1 MVNQEIQFFDGVVT
15 HKRAGTKRHE
25 FLYKYMSLYLT
36 NVYDFEEQQ
45 IRLPSGSLWS
55 YRSMQPRIKN
65 KIGLI
70 INKFCMENNLDSNK
84 VRLDLFKTPD
94 IGSRQ
99 AFNPVCFW
107 MLMYQGKCM
116 LFIAEVTNT
125 FHERHWYE
133 ISNGPLGLSPK
144 QWYEVVKKMY
154 VSPFTEKKGYYKFKI
169 CLIPFNIRISQ
180 FSSNH
185 EAEIVTAIRGP
196 LEITKEG
203 LNAARLTKLLF
214 NSLAVLLRIH
224 SQALVLWIK
233 RFRVFPHGDSGYAD

>member
-1 MVNQEIQFFDGVVT
+1 
-15 HKRAGTKRHE
+15 
-25 FLYKYMSLYLT
+25 
-36 NVYDFEEQQ
+36 
-45 IRLPSGSLWS
+45 
-55 YRSMQPRIKN
+55 
-65 KIGLI
+65 
-70 INKFCMENNLDSNK
+70 MENNLDSNK
-84 VRLDLFKTPD
+84 LRLDLFKTPD

-107 MLMYQGKCM
+107 MLMYEGKCL

-125 FHERHWYE
+125 FYERHWYE

-144 QWYEVVKKMY
+144 QWYEVDKKMY

-196 LEITKEG
+196 LEIMKEG
-203 LNAARLTKLLF
+203 PNAARLTKLLF

>member
-15 HKRAGTKRHE
+15 HKRAGTKHHE
-25 FLYKYMSLYLT
+25 FAYKYMSLYLT
-36 NVYDFEEQQ
+36 NVYDFEEQK

-55 YRSMQPRIKN
+55 YRSMQSCIKN
-65 KIGLI
+65 KIVII
-70 INKFCMENNLDSNK
+70 INKFCMENDLDSNK

-107 MLMYQGKCM
+107 MLMYEGKCL

-125 FHERHWYE
+125 FYERHWYE

-144 QWYEVVKKMY
+144 QWYEVDKKMY
-154 VSPFTEKKGYYKFKI
+154 VSPFTEKNGYYKFKI

-185 EAEIVTAIRGP
+185 EAEIVTTIRGP
-196 LEITKEG
+196 LEIMKEG
-203 LNAARLTKLLF
+203 PNAARLTKLLF

-224 SQALVLWIK
+224 SQALVL
-233 RFRVFPHGDSGYAD
+233 

>member
-15 HKRAGTKRHE
+15 HKRAGIKRHE
-25 FLYKYMSLYLT
+25 FVYKYMSLYLT

-55 YRSMQPRIKN
+55 YRSIQSCVKY
-65 KIGLI
+65 KIDII
-70 INKFCMENNLDSNK
+70 INKFCLEHDLDSNRG
-84 VRLDLFKTPD
+84 RLDLFKTPD

-107 MLMYQGKCM
+107 MLMYEGKCL

-125 FHERHWYE
+125 FYERHWYE

-144 QWYEVVKKMY
+144 QWYEVDKKMY

-169 CLIPFNIRISQ
+169 CLIPFNIRISH
-180 FSSNH
+180 FSSDH

-196 LEITKEG
+196 LETMKEG
-203 LNAARLTKLLF
+203 PNAARLTKLLF

>member
-1 MVNQEIQFFDGVVT
+1 
-15 HKRAGTKRHE
+15 
-25 FLYKYMSLYLT
+25 
-36 NVYDFEEQQ
+36 
-45 IRLPSGSLWS
+45 
-55 YRSMQPRIKN
+55 
-65 KIGLI
+65 
-70 INKFCMENNLDSNK
+70 
-84 VRLDLFKTPD
+84 
-94 IGSRQ
+94 
-99 AFNPVCFW
+99 
-107 MLMYQGKCM
+107 MYEGKCL

-125 FHERHWYE
+125 FYERHWYE

-144 QWYEVVKKMY
+144 QWYEVDKKMY

-196 LEITKEG
+196 LEIMREG
-203 LNAARLTKLLF
+203 PNAARLTKLLF

>member
-1 MVNQEIQFFDGVVT
+1 MFSFGWSEIALTLIVVVIVVGP
-15 HKRAGTKRHE
+15 KEIPNLLR
-25 FLYKYMSLYLT
+25 
-36 NVYDFEEQQ
+36 Q
-45 IRLPSGSLWS
+45 IGSFS
-55 YRSMQPRIKN
+55 KSIK
-65 KIGLI
+65 KISR
-70 INKFCMENNLDSNK
+70 ENNLDSNK
-84 VRLDLFKTPD
+84 ARLDLFKTPD

-107 MLMYQGKCM
+107 MLMYEGKCL

-125 FHERHWYE
+125 FYERHWYE

-144 QWYEVVKKMY
+144 QWYEVDKKMY

-169 CLIPFNIRISQ
+169 CLTPFNIRISQ

-196 LEITKEG
+196 LEIMKEG
-203 LNAARLTKLLF
+203 PNAARLTKLLF